1 MPQKKN
7 PDTLELTRAVAGDAI
22 GELTGLLST
31 LKGLPRAYNRD
42 LQRAHPHTFRAV
54 DAVAEASAVAAGAVA
69 TATWNEELLA
79 AEAGAGFSTA
89 TGIADL
95 LAMAGLPFRT
105 AHEVV
110 ALAAEEAEDAD
121 TAVSAGLLDEATEDV
136 LGESLFAYVDR
147 AAVESAL
154 DPAESV
160 ESRDSQGGPATAAVE
175 DTIAGARET
184 LAADGDA
191 LADRQAAL
199 DDAET
204 TLQEAVDE
212 YV

>member
-7 PDTLELTRAVAGDAI
+7 PDTLELTRAVAGDAT
-22 GELTGLLST
+22 GELTGLLTT

-54 DAVAEASAVAAGAVA
+54 DAVVEASSVAAGAVA
-69 TATWNEELLA
+69 TATWNEERLA

-110 ALAAEEAEDAD
+110 ALAAEEAEGSE
-121 TAVSAGLLDEATEDV
+121 TAVSAAILDAATEEV
-136 LGESLFAYVDR
+136 LGDSLFEYVNEE
-147 AAVESAL
+147 AVTEAL
-154 DPAESV
+154 DPAQSV
-160 ESRDSQGGPATAAVE
+160 DSRDSQGGPAPEAVE
-175 DTIAGARET
+175 ATIAGARET
-184 LAADGDA
+184 LATDSERLVDA
-191 LADRQAAL
+191 RERLDAAESDLASEV
-199 DDAET
+199 DD
-204 TLQEAVDE
+204 